1 MSEEHKPIVKIR
13 GVALGKSLCELAALP
28 ATDKTRGTSNGRRA
42 HPQTRHTCLGCPWMP
57 LLWSSDKRSE

>member
-28 ATDKTRGTSNGRRA
+28 ATAAGVCTAACSSTD
-42 HPQTRHTCLGCPWMP
+42 QTHVPRVPWMP
-57 LLWSSDKRSE
+57 LLWSSDKKV